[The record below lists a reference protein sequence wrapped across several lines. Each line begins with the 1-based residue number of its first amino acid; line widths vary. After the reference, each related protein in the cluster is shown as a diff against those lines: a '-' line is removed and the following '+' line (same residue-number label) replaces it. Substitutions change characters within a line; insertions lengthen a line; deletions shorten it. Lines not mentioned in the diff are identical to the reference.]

1 MYSLL
6 YNSGNLIS
14 SCITSEMHLWFG
26 RQVGSIRSI
35 TERRSMLASVTRSC
49 PHLWRAGEIM
59 WQSLRS
65 AVRLLWCTYSVSWSD
80 TASTVGGTTPSTK
93 SNSGKPWAHERK
105 VPGLKKKNLAKFS
118 SGLIQ
123 GSGKPKAHSG
133 CNKHCHP
140 HNSPPPSLDQCL
152 KIWRLN
158 GNHGIFIL
166 IIHPYQV
173 PAIVDDLENQCN
185 HCLHAEF
192 EMFCY
197 DNLLQWS
204 PIFWGPPNV
213 SFPHRF
219 NVCKLKIISCI
230 KRKLRSCMKWA
241 NGINERRS
249 LLKYLTI

>member
-1 MYSLL
+1 
-6 YNSGNLIS
+6 
-14 SCITSEMHLWFG
+14 MHLWFG

-59 WQSLRS
+59 WRSLRS
-65 AVRLLWCTYSVSWSD
+65 AARLLWCTYSVSWSD

-105 VPGLKKKNLAKFS
+105 VPGLKKKNLAQFS
-118 SGLIQ
+118 SGLIQQ

-152 KIWRLN
+152 KIKWKSWHLHPHNSSLPSPSYCWRPRESVKPL
-158 GNHGIFIL
+158 
-166 IIHPYQV
+166 
-173 PAIVDDLENQCN
+173 PACWVWNV
-185 HCLHAEF
+185 
-192 EMFCY
+192 CY
-197 DNLLQWS
+197 DNLLQWF
-204 PIFWGPPNV
+204 PTFWGPPNV
-213 SFPHRF
+213 SFPYRF

-230 KRKLRSCMKWA
+230 KKKLRSCMKWA
-241 NGINERRS
+241 YGINEKKKFSKVFDNLIFLALRWHAWGNAF
-249 LLKYLTI
+249 L

>member
-1 MYSLL
+1 MSKENQMRWNCSLCSLYEFICWWLCLYSLL

-65 AVRLLWCTYSVSWSD
+65 GVRLLWCTYSVSWSD

-192 EMFCY
+192 EMFVMTTCSNDPRY
-197 DNLLQWS
+197 FEAH
-204 PIFWGPPNV
+204 PM
-213 SFPHRF
+213 FPF
-219 NVCKLKIISCI
+219 PTGSMFVNKK
-230 KRKLRSCMKWA
+230 
-241 NGINERRS
+241 
-249 LLKYLTI
+249 